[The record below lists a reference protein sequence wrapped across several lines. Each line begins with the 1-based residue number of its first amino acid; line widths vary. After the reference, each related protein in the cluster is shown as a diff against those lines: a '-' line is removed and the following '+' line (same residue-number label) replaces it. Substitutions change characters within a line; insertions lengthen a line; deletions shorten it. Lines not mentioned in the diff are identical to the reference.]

1 VAYKNA
7 HGVSGNLQ
15 VQLPAS
21 NTATVMQLD
30 PASAAQL
37 QVLLSPGDWTYMQLD
52 TGALTEVVLVNYSA
66 TQNFTITR
74 QQDGTALNAHVV
86 GAPARFVLVAAAV
99 ATLVTPPTLNITGT
113 GLASA
118 STSGEDVTIAVAD
131 PEFTGDGIQISGSWP
146 SLNFTITAD
155 DTNCCGGS
163 GSGGSSGITGIY
175 GYGIASVTQSGS
187 TASITVPAP
196 NFTSPNSSVTIGG
209 SWPNL
214 TFESTS
220 GGSGT
225 VTVVN
230 AGSGITVTG
239 NPNISP
245 TIGLSATGVTAGT
258 YGAMVVN
265 AFGQIT
271 SLDSDFDPPSTI
283 TATAPLIATRTGDAL
298 ALTIS
303 AAEEGVPGVAPLAD
317 STEPLDPTDHTSA
330 VTPALL
336 ASVVD
341 ALSGAAVS
349 GFNNYSPAPTANYSN
364 IVSASPVPVSLAAGQ
379 SALVLAN
386 ITMLNTSTP
395 LTPVAFGMAV
405 FNNSAALIQGD
416 QSATQSQR
424 SMSFILTGPL
434 TTSLVLTSTAVPSG
448 ASITASGL
456 QVIVF

>member
-15 VQLPAS
+15 LPLPAS
-21 NTATVMQLD
+21 NTATSMQLD

-37 QVLLSPGDWTYMQLD
+37 QAILSPGDWTYMQVD

-66 TQNFTITR
+66 TQNFTIAR
-74 QQDGTALNAHVV
+74 AEDGTSLNAHVT
-86 GAPARFVLVAAAV
+86 GAPARFVLVAAAI
-99 ATLVTPPTLNITGT
+99 ATLVTPPTLNITGA
-113 GLASA
+113 GIASA
-118 STSGEDVTIAVAD
+118 ATSGDNVTITV
-131 PEFTGDGIQISGSWP
+131 PPPTFTGDGIQISGDYP
-146 SLNFTITAD
+146 ALNFTITAD

-163 GSGGSSGITGIY
+163 GGSGSSGITSLY
-175 GYGIASVTQSGS
+175 GYGIAAVTQNGS

-196 NFTSPNSSVTIGG
+196 SFTSPNSSVTIGG
-209 SWPNL
+209 SWPNM
-214 TFESTS
+214 TFEASTS
-220 GGSGT
+220 SSGT
-225 VTVVN
+225 VTSVT
-230 AGSGITVTG
+230 AGAGVTVTG
-239 NPNISP
+239 NPNVNP
-245 TIGLSATGVTAGT
+245 TISLSATGVTPGT

-265 AFGQIT
+265 AYGQIT
-271 SLDSDFDPPSTI
+271 SLDSAFDPPSTI
-283 TATAPLIATRTGDAL
+283 TATAPLVATRTGDTL

-349 GFNNYSPAPTANYSN
+349 GFNNYAPAPTANYSN

-424 SMSFILTGPL
+424 SMSFILQGPL